1 MPCPC
6 CSCMNTLFFC
16 TVAAAQGISLF
27 CLLSDNLGGKGIC
40 GNAGRNLW
48 NACPCCALPC
58 LLYCFAFE
66 WSIVVPAVAAA
77 GARAP
82 EPCTAASA
90 IGPRAC
96 ASPAPRLPAP
106 HVRQHARARAT
117 RVAAPMAGL
126 TQSDVSMSSYLIHYS
141 DVTCCIDY
149 SFSSILSS
157 LPISSFVQAAE
168 IAVLIGVI
176 DSMQKQMSRVI
187 KKARI

>member
-1 MPCPC
+1 M
-6 CSCMNTLFFC
+6 
-16 TVAAAQGISLF
+16 SL
-27 CLLSDNLGGKGIC
+27 LHLASWYIG
-40 GNAGRNLW
+40 
-48 NACPCCALPC
+48 
-58 LLYCFAFE
+58 
-66 WSIVVPAVAAA
+66 VPAVAAA

-96 ASPAPRLPAP
+96 ASPSPRTPAPCVRSAPASPSPRTPAPCVRSAPASPAPGKAPR
-106 HVRQHARARAT
+106 VRQNARARAT
-117 RVAAPMAGL
+117 RVATPMAGL

-141 DVTCCIDY
+141 DVTCSI
-149 SFSSILSS
+149 SSILTS

-176 DSMQKQMSRVI
+176 DSMQKQISLVI